1 MDTVE
6 KLDTLTGE
14 PLIDY
19 QIFNSELCPKFLY
32 LGFVPV
38 LSSQLEIVPLAT
50 VSL

>member
-6 KLDTLTGE
+6 KLTGE
-14 PLIDY
+14 PLIDH
-19 QIFNSELCPKFLY
+19 QIFNSELCPKFMY

-38 LSSQLEIVPLAT
+38 LSPPLEIVPLGT